1 MEYYQGLM
9 FLTTNR
15 FEVIDLAFQS
25 RIDIILPYKDLD
37 QPARRQIWRN
47 TISQIRNCAFEVG
60 EEDLDQLAAISVNGR
75 EIKNLLKSAQM
86 MALQR
91 GTPVTGDMLQKL
103 ATMRLEAQR
112 AFKH

>member
-25 RIDIILPYKDLD
+25 RIDIILPYKPLD

-47 TISQIRNCAFEVG
+47 LISQIRNCPFEVG
-60 EEDLDQLAAISVNGR
+60 DEDLDKLATISVNGR

-86 MALQR
+86 MARQR
-91 GTPVTGDMLQKL
+91 DAPVTADMLQNL

-112 AFKH
+112 AFVH